1 MGPMRE
7 LLYLL
12 PIIGMAKTP
21 KRTEICSRLH
31 KVLTPHIHHLRHVL
45 QSLAGSKIIIGDVN
59 ASSSLWYGKVRATD
73 MERRCAVEEFIAE
86 MNLSYHITTPELST
100 YLHKWQSCIRLPT
113 DAHCRT
119 IALIVYNLSR
129 IPRVP
134 TACRWL
140 YNKTKATEL
149 FHMTLTPK
157 TFVQEEGLK
166 IMSGYLAYC
175 HMRTRRCDWWNNY
188 LVEQRKCFRKARK
201 QLNRLK
207 KRKVTG
213 FAFDEAL
220 IAFRVA
226 RSRYRASVEKAK
238 GNLLRR
244 VVQRLDSEGPWSP
257 LYHEFKA
264 NRCVDLAFVQ
274 NIKVNNE
281 TTEVLLDELIP
292 DDVSETDSDYHQQI
306 RSWAAIPPNSP
317 VSDLPSINELVTV
330 IKTLPMNKS
339 SGEDK
344 VSNKMIIE
352 ACKSAADAILS
363 VFNRCIAEGSLSI
376 GCPQGSVIGPF
387 L

>member
-1 MGPMRE
+1 MGE
-7 LLYLL
+7 SC
-12 PIIGMAKTP
+12 I
-21 KRTEICSRLH
+21 
-31 KVLTPHIHHLRHVL
+31 
-45 QSLAGSKIIIGDVN
+45 DVTL
-59 ASSSLWYGKVRATD
+59 SSSDVSLDRWRVLPDA
-73 MERRCAVEEFIAE
+73 
-86 MNLSYHITTPELST
+86 
-100 YLHKWQSCIRLPT
+100 SCSDHR
-113 DAHCRT
+113 
-119 IALIVYNLSR
+119 LIVYEFVSGL
-129 IPRVP
+129 PRGP
-134 TACRWL
+134 TLCSSGFR
-140 YNKTKATEL
+140 YKTKGADWNFFSLLFASQATDFTRKDL
-149 FHMTLTPK
+149 SA
-157 TFVQEEGLK
+157 EEGAE
-166 IMSGYLAYC
+166 IMSDTFTYC
-175 HMRTRRCDWWNNY
+175 ADIAFGRGSLTSTRRCDWWNNY

-244 VVQRLDSEGPWSP
+244 VVQRLESEGPWSP

-264 NRCVDLAFVQ
+264 NRSVDLAFVQ
-274 NIKVNNE
+274 NIKVNNVHTTGIEE

-363 VFNRCIAEGSLSI
+363 VFNRCIAEGVFPRIWRRGFIRIIPKNGNKPPDDPKSYGLLR
-376 GCPQGSVIGPF
+376 F
-387 L
+387 YHH